1 MQRETIQQ
9 AAKRLLGEPVGTE
22 RTVTI
27 NTNDGL
33 TGLPPGM
40 SPRGARMKDNVV
52 RVDQQTRAADG
63 KKRVVVVLVGKGT
76 VLAAGAWA

>member
-9 AAKRLLGEPVGTE
+9 VAKKMLKEPVGTE
-22 RTVTI
+22 RTVAI

-40 SPRGARMKDNVV
+40 SPRGVRMKDNAV
-52 RVDQQTRAADG
+52 RVDEEKRADG
-63 KKRVVVVLVGKGT
+63 KKRNVVVLVAKGT
-76 VLAAGAWA
+76 VLAASDWS

>member
-9 AAKRLLGEPVGTE
+9 AAKRLLTEPVGTE

-40 SPRGARMKDNVV
+40 SPRGARMKDNLV
-52 RVDQQTRAADG
+52 RVDQQTRDG
-63 KKRVVVVLVGKGT
+63 KKRIVVVLVAKGT